1 MELRNDRKDLF
12 EIVGK
17 DLSNAQRIARPSMTY
32 WQDAGRRL
40 KKNPAAIIAII
51 ILSFLSIMAI
61 FGPYMQ
67 PFGFSDQNLMLTN
80 AKPGVEGHILGTDAL
95 GRDMFVRIW
104 IGARISLLIGITG
117 AFIELLIGIIYGGI
131 SGFKGGMIDNIM
143 MRIVDILLVIPE
155 LVLMILL
162 IMIMGPGLLTVIIAI
177 SATHW
182 IIMARV
188 VRGQIL
194 QVKEQEFVLAAK
206 TLGAGQARLIARH
219 LIPNVIGPII
229 VRLTFSIPAAI
240 FFEAF
245 LSYLGMGVPQPL
257 ASWGTLAA
265 DGQRA
270 IIAHPHLIMFPALAI
285 SLAMLSFNMLGD
297 GLRDALDPRLRK

>member
-1 MELRNDRKDLF
+1 MELRKDQF
-12 EIVGK
+12 EIIGK
-17 DLSNAQRIARPSMTY
+17 DLSSAQKIVRPSMTY
-32 WQDAGRRL
+32 WQDAWRRL

-51 ILSFLSIMAI
+51 ILAFLSIMAV

-67 PFGFSDQNLMLTN
+67 PYGFSEQNLMLTN
-80 AKPGVEGHILGTDAL
+80 ARPGQEGHVLGTDAL

-104 IGARISLLIGITG
+104 IGARISLLIGLTG
-117 AFIELLIGIIYGGI
+117 AFIELIIGIIYGGI
-131 SGFKGGMIDNIM
+131 AGFKGGMVDNIM
-143 MRIVDILLVIPE
+143 MRIVDVLLVIPE

-182 IIMARV
+182 IPMARI

-206 TLGAGQARLIARH
+206 TLGASPSRLIARH
-219 LIPNVIGPII
+219 LVPNVIGPII
-229 VRLTFSIPAAI
+229 VRLTFSIPGAI

-265 DGQRA
+265 EGQRA
-270 IIAHPHLIMFPALAI
+270 IIAHPHLIMFPAIAI